1 MLLCNYLP
9 TIPKID
15 NVDINY
21 IHIIYI
27 VAILSLPLKSC
38 KVALSKMENFNENS
52 LPETLT

>member
-38 KVALSKMENFNENS
+38 KVALSKIENFNENS